1 MSATTSVHRNAA
13 RPLAALIGAMLLLA
27 SLAGL
32 VGAPPSVR
40 AAEQA
45 VQIGDGTFSP
55 ARLTVAVGDTVTWT
69 NADSSPHTVTSEDGT
84 FDSGNLDEGQ
94 VFSHTFTTPG
104 TFAYRCEYHS
114 DMTATVV
121 VEATATQATAAPAA
135 STAAAPAASS
145 ISGAA
150 GQPDTALLTG
160 DATEAPVAELLI
172 GLGLLA
178 LGFGLVPPRPIA
190 PARRHQASTV
200 RDGGWRR

>member
-1 MSATTSVHRNAA
+1 MSAIIQAQPIHA
-13 RPLAALIGAMLLLA
+13 RPLAALIGAMVLLA

-32 VGAPPSVR
+32 AGNPPAVR

-45 VQIGDGTFSP
+45 VQIGDGSFGP
-55 ARLTVAVGDTVTWT
+55 ATLTVAVGDTVTWT

-121 VEATATQATAAPAA
+121 VEAAASEATAAPPA
-135 STAAAPAASS
+135 STVAAPAASS
-145 ISGAA
+145 SAAAA
-150 GQPDTALLTG
+150 GQPDTALPTG
-160 DATEAPVAELLI
+160 EASEAPIAELLI

-178 LGFGLVPPRPIA
+178 LAFGIVPPRALVPA
-190 PARRHQASTV
+190 PGHRSPV